1 LTIGNEVN
9 LEMKLKIDCYFEP
22 DTVWLGEIN
31 RQSLKLERSSSVF
44 PASTTQLECALW
56 HGVDSKSG
64 ITLTLD
70 IAGKRLTSRAEDR
83 SPVAATR
90 RAFND
95 LNAKVTALT
104 EQFRTQDFWLRT
116 SHNRGLA
123 DEPLHKH
130 TPKTKKEVADCIDQV
145 LEQLYNFVRREIA
158 MSQVQGE
165 LKAGDLTPEAIL
177 DDVAKK
183 ALEQFDEKPAE
194 LDLRP
199 WLFHL
204 ALDTIKCRKRQ
215 IERDQISL
223 EEDGRNAKPT
233 GAIAVEDEIYDFYQ
247 PDNQIHLKDLIS
259 DGRLPTPEEAVI
271 QLEFQQHIS
280 RSLAQLPRRW
290 REAFMLY
297 SIEGLTLEEVA
308 RVTRQPVDSTRRA
321 IEMAREY
328 LRTFLVE
335 AGVKPAWDELRK
347 EARAS

>member
-1 LTIGNEVN
+1 
-9 LEMKLKIDCYFEP
+9 MKLEIDCYFEP

-44 PASTTQLECALW
+44 PASTTQLSCALW

-90 RAFND
+90 RAFDD

-116 SHNRGLA
+116 SHNRGSA

-145 LEQLYNFVRREIA
+145 LEELYNFARREIA

-165 LKAGDLTPEAIL
+165 LKAGDLTPEATL
-177 DDVAKK
+177 DEIAKR
-183 ALEQFDEKPAE
+183 ALEQFEEKPPE

-199 WLFHL
+199 WLFQL
-204 ALDTIKCRKRQ
+204 ALDAIKCRKRQ
-215 IERDQISL
+215 IERDRQALISL

-247 PDNQIHLKDLIS
+247 PDSQIHLKDLIP
-259 DGRLPTPEEAVI
+259 DGCLPTPGEAVI
-271 QLEFQQHIS
+271 PLEFQQHIN
-280 RSLAQLPRRW
+280 RTLAQLPRRW

-297 SIEGLTLEEVA
+297 SIEGLNLEEVA
-308 RVTRQPVDSTRRA
+308 RVTRQPVDVTSRA

-328 LRTFLVE
+328 LRVRLVK
-335 AGVKPAWDELRK
+335 AGVKPAQEELRK
-347 EARAS
+347 EARA